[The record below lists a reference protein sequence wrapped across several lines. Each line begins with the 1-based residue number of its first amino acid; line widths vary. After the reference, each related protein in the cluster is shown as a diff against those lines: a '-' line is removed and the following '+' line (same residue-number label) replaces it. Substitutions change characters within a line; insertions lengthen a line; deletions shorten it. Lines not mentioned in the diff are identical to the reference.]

1 MYSFLS
7 KIKYKKL
14 KMKKGFTL
22 IEMVVSVALFTV
34 VVVVS
39 TGALMTII
47 DANRKARS
55 LQTVMDNLNFAMESM
70 SRNLRTGYSYECG
83 GTSGNCP
90 NGKDSIVFTDQN
102 GDSVEYEFSE
112 SSDLGSITISK
123 NGAMAK
129 SITSPEVDIDSL
141 LFYVTGLDVGDNRQ
155 PLLTIS
161 ISGTAGSDESTKT
174 TFSIQT
180 TISQRKVDS

>member
-1 MYSFLS
+1 MYLFSS
-7 KIKYKKL
+7 KIKNKRL
-14 KMKKGFTL
+14 KMIQGFTL
-22 IEMVVSVALFTV
+22 IEMIVAVALFTV

-70 SRNLRTGYSYECG
+70 ARNLRTGYSYECG
-83 GTSGNCP
+83 GIAGNCP
-90 NGKDSIVFTDQN
+90 NGENSIVFTDQN

-112 SSDLGSITISK
+112 LSGLGSITISK

-129 SITSPEVDIDSL
+129 SITSPEVDIDSM
-141 LFYVTGLDVGDNRQ
+141 LFYVTGLDAGDSRQ
-155 PLLTIS
+155 PLVTIS
-161 ISGTAGSDESTKT
+161 INGIAGTMESTRT
-174 TFSIQT
+174 EFSIQT